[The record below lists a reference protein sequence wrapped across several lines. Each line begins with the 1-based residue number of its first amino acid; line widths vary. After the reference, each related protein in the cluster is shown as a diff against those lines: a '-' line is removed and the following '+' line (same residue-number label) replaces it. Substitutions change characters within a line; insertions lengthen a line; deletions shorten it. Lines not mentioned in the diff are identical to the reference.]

1 MKLRIIHIAL
11 VLFCTILFSCIKNC
25 VDHSSKFRLRF
36 EIVAT
41 KSGTISIEYLSR
53 EQNSEEKITANIQG
67 SEDSQFVEFCLSEE
81 PKSFNMYIS
90 KALANIDFTIF
101 NILLEN
107 KDNQMFIKREMI
119 NLY

>member
-1 MKLRIIHIAL
+1 
-11 VLFCTILFSCIKNC
+11 
-25 VDHSSKFRLRF
+25 
-36 EIVAT
+36 
-41 KSGTISIEYLSR
+41 
-53 EQNSEEKITANIQG
+53 SEEKITANIQG

-90 KALANIDFTIF
+90 KELANIDFTIF

-119 NLY
+119 NLYLKPNSKVNYDNKNNTYNFRLDQNQNNSPFIYTRESLEKRLNQRLRV